1 MDVSLLASATPSPP
15 SMMDAVTSAITT
27 VITWI
32 KTVVDALVGGGA
44 LSELLPLFAIGIA
57 ISAFLLG
64 IKAIKSLVWG
74 A

>member
-1 MDVSLLASATPSPP
+1 MLA
-15 SMMDAVTSAITT
+15 AVTSALTT
-27 VITWI
+27 VIDWI
-32 KTVVDALVGGGA
+32 GTVVESLIGEAGA
-44 LSELLPLFAIGIA
+44 LAELLPLFAIGIA